1 MATTRYNPSARA
13 TVGPTTSGGGAYP
26 YGDPNARKPHTPGS
40 SEGQRGAWGQ
50 SMQNAWDTWGG
61 SGLYVNG
68 VELPWSGPP
77 GQERGMRAPKNFTP
91 DVMDPRN
98 AGYFA
103 GGSTPE
109 QDAARNKAA
118 NEQLDAKRA
127 GFMQNEGYAGAIQE
141 LQNLGYVPH
150 SRDPKQQM
158 MEAAVR
164 SGKVNNPQ
172 LAAALTNFDYQ
183 NQAARYPGL
192 TRETWDN
199 LHNPNMDW
207 PKPHA
212 PSSAN
217 QNSSVGAPP
226 ASPQGV
232 RRGAT
237 PTNQSAFVDSAHAPA
252 WTQQNGAPPSANPM
266 FEGYQGGG
274 AGQVSGG
281 APGGP
286 QFAQLQNA
294 LWGAQGGGM
303 QPQSQDL
310 GAWLQ
315 RAQGGYNPG
324 ASTGSAGLYNDASL
338 YDSPMAAQGRTAPWQ
353 GTAPGGRQ
361 PIGPF
366 NPTIDPSTRPGSAPS
381 WASAQ
386 PGYAPFNPGNFSMP
400 YDTGG
405 MWQMFGG
412 SPMGM
417 GGYVQ
422 PQGLSYY

>member
-192 TRETWDN
+192 TRETRDN

-266 FEGYQGGG
+266 FEGYLGGG
-274 AGQVSGG
+274 AGVPSGG
-281 APGGP
+281 
-286 QFAQLQNA
+286 
-294 LWGAQGGGM
+294 
-303 QPQSQDL
+303 S
-310 GAWLQ
+310 
-315 RAQGGYNPG
+315 
-324 ASTGSAGLYNDASL
+324 
-338 YDSPMAAQGRTAPWQ
+338 
-353 GTAPGGRQ
+353 
-361 PIGPF
+361 
-366 NPTIDPSTRPGSAPS
+366 
-381 WASAQ
+381 
-386 PGYAPFNPGNFSMP
+386 GN
-400 YDTGG
+400 
-405 MWQMFGG
+405 
-412 SPMGM
+412 
-417 GGYVQ
+417 
-422 PQGLSYY
+422 

>member
-274 AGQVSGG
+274 AGVPSGG
-281 APGGP
+281 SGNWGPAGGRPVNDLMYVPGR
-286 QFAQLQNA
+286 
-294 LWGAQGGGM
+294 
-303 QPQSQDL
+303 D
-310 GAWLQ
+310 
-315 RAQGGYNPG
+315 GGYNPG

-386 PGYAPFNPGNFSMP
+386 PGYAQFNPGNFSMP

-412 SPMGM
+412 SPMG
-417 GGYVQ
+417 GGRGMNYAQMQNYLGVQ
-422 PQGLSYY
+422 PQGAPNWIGL